1 MQTINIFNLE
11 QHNTLV
17 LILEDDKPNI
27 TSNGNPIFGVFFT
40 KIIIYLDF
48 DLIII
53 KIINHW
59 LL

>member
-27 TSNGNPIFGVFFT
+27 TRNGNTIFCVF
-40 KIIIYLDF
+40 
-48 DLIII
+48 
-53 KIINHW
+53 
-59 LL
+59 LLRLSYI